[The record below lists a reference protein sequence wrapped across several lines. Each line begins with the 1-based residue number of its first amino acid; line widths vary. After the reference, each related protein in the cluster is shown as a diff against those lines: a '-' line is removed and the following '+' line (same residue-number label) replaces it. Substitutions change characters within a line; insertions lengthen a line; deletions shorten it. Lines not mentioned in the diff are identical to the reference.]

1 MSEAGPT
8 RPMPVTIAGWMVVG
22 GSIAVVVSAFTQV
35 AGLESLATR
44 EAVEKYLSEPP
55 GNALDLAVHDVLDI
69 IRVLATVAAVC
80 AAATAILGYQ
90 VLQRSRNARLAV
102 TVLVVPMF
110 LTGLVTG
117 GLAPALV
124 AAAVVML
131 WFQPAR
137 AWFDARDRGGRRP

>member
-1 MSEAGPT
+1 MSEKAPP
-8 RPMPVTIAGWMVVG
+8 RPLPVTVAGWLVIG
-22 GSIAVVVSAFTQV
+22 GSLAVVVGAFTQV
-35 AGLESLATR
+35 AGLRSLATR
-44 EAVEKYLSEPP
+44 EAVANYLSEPP
-55 GNALDLAVHDVLDI
+55 GNALDLAVYDVLDI

-80 AAATAILGYQ
+80 AAATAILGYH
-90 VLQRSRNARLAV
+90 VLQRSKGARIGV

-117 GLAPALV
+117 GIAPAVV

-137 AWFDARDRGGRRP
+137 GWFDDRGRGGMRP

>member
-1 MSEAGPT
+1 MNQKAPARPT
-8 RPMPVTIAGWMVVG
+8 PVTVAGWLVVG
-22 GSIAVVVSAFTQV
+22 GSIGVVVGAFTQV
-35 AGLESLATR
+35 AGLQSLATR
-44 EAVEKYLSEPP
+44 EAVERYLAEPP
-55 GNALDLAVHDVLDI
+55 GNALDLGVHDVLDI

-80 AAATAILGYQ
+80 AAATAVLGYQ
-90 VLQRSRNARLAV
+90 VLQRSRGARVAV

-117 GLAPALV
+117 GIAPALV

-137 AWFDARDRGGRRP
+137 GWFDHGERGGTRP